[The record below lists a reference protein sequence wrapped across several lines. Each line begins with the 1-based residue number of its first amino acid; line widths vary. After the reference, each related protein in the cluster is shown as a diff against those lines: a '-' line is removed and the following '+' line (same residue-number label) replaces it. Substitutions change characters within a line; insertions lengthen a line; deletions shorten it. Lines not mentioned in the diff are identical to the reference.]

1 MDYGLKK
8 RDAPITQESDL
19 QVAVVKAIQK
29 VLGGKDLFLSVLEQN
44 IREAL
49 ESESREQMRRLTV
62 GWKNCCRSFCD

>member
-62 GWKNCCRSFCD
+62 GWKNCRRSFCN

>member
-62 GWKNCCRSFCD
+62 GWKNCRRSFCD